1 MDKKLLMLSL
11 VSCTVTAF
19 YCKRISKQMDV
30 IIKQAD
36 NENKYTHVDDS
47 EDTYVLVDCDGNV
60 VDIDSDSDSDSDI
73 ERGFYF

>member
-19 YCKRISKQMDV
+19 YCKRISKQIDV

-36 NENKYTHVDDS
+36 DNNDM
-47 EDTYVLVDCDGNV
+47 
-60 VDIDSDSDSDSDI
+60 